1 MDDKTK
7 VSLLYT
13 LIGGLLGIVSAVL
26 SVFRVPNSAIL
37 LLYIVAV
44 YATTYLY
51 PIVGVSLEK
60 LGEKRPRSALNGVL
74 PSILPWLVLWTM
86 VFYMVSPV
94 VILTNGDTEAAEGLA
109 RYLESQGMR
118 VKISDDYQ
126 RYLSAQKVIIFGSR
140 MPIPLGTTYGVT
152 AFPDSIQRLVSLG
165 KEKGNLTVEKVDSG
179 ELIIIRETGR
189 SVIIISGQKGQIGR
203 IAQENQE
210 KIYNLLR

>member
-13 LIGGLLGIVSAVL
+13 LVGGLLGIVSAVL

-37 LLYIVAV
+37 LLYIAAV

-51 PIVGVSLEK
+51 PVIGVSLEK

-94 VILTNGDTEAAEGLA
+94 IILADDTEAAEGLA

-126 RYLSAQKVIIFGSR
+126 RYLSAQKVIILGSR
-140 MPIPLGTTYGVT
+140 MPIPLGTTYGVS
-152 AFPDSIQRLVSLG
+152 AFPDSIQRLLSTE
-165 KEKGNLTVEKVDSG
+165 KERGNLTVEKVDSG

-189 SVIIISGQKGQIGR
+189 LIIIISGQKEQIGR

-210 KIYNLLR
+210 RIYNLLR

>member
-13 LIGGLLGIVSAVL
+13 LVGGLLGIVSAVL

-37 LLYIVAV
+37 LLYIAAV

-51 PIVGVSLEK
+51 PVIGVSLEK

-94 VILTNGDTEAAEGLA
+94 IILTDDTEAAEGLA
-109 RYLESQGMR
+109 RYLESQGMK

-126 RYLSAQKVIIFGSR
+126 RYLSAQKVIILGSR
-140 MPIPLGTTYGVT
+140 MPIPLGTTYGVS
-152 AFPDSIQRLVSLG
+152 AFPDSIQRLLSME
-165 KEKGNLTVEKVDSG
+165 KERGNLTVEKVDSG

-189 SVIIISGQKGQIGR
+189 LIIIISGQKEQIGR

-210 KIYNLLR
+210 RIYNLLR